1 MALTYQ
7 TDIPGLS
14 VRNIDFPLTEDC
26 ILSQSIIDQQFS
38 LSQVNHLKAAKL
50 FQAAILT
57 GYIDVSQ
64 PGIETIFLADL
75 YRRAGDFQMA
85 DKILRQSKE
94 IELEASLLKV
104 LEYEQALIQA
114 EDIDYY
120 QIAEAIEA

>member
-1 MALTYQ
+1 MAKTYQ
-7 TDIPGLS
+7 TDDPALS
-14 VRNIDFPLTEDC
+14 VRNIDPPSREDWTLSKSV
-26 ILSQSIIDQQFS
+26 IDQPINLSQA
-38 LSQVNHLKAAKL
+38 NHLKAAKL

-57 GYIDVSQ
+57 GYIDVNQ

-75 YRRAGDFQMA
+75 YRRAGDFKMA
-85 DKILRQSKE
+85 NQIICQTKKQN
-94 IELEASLLKV
+94 LEASLLPV